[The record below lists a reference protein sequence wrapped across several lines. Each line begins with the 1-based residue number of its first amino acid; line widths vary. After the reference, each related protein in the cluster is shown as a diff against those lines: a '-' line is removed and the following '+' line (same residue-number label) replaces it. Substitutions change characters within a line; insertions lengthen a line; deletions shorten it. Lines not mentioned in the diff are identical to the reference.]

1 MAIKRYNITEIAAHR
16 SVSNIPRSIVRK
28 RETLLVVDMSENPN
42 GAKLN
47 PWQGKLHP
55 APSFGKVP
63 QKRGTVLVNIVADL
77 VKGNPSP
84 GSSKQ

>member
-1 MAIKRYNITEIAAHR
+1 
-16 SVSNIPRSIVRK
+16 
-28 RETLLVVDMSENPN
+28 MSENPN

>member
-1 MAIKRYNITEIAAHR
+1 MAIKRQNITEMAAHR
-16 SVSNIPRSIVRK
+16 SVSNIPGSIVRK
-28 RETLLVVDMSENPN
+28 RETLLVVDMSENPKV
-42 GAKLN
+42 AEQN

-63 QKRGTVLVNIVADL
+63 KKRGKVLMNIVTNL

-84 GSSKQ
+84 GSPKQ